1 MAGSSNIQPLPCK
14 NQSHDRSHRVGRF
27 RGHAMT
33 DRTGRCLCGAVT
45 FKLTAEPIASRV
57 CWCRDCQHISA
68 NGTVNAVFHADAF
81 HVQGPLTEYAKQAD
95 SGNTIA
101 RLFCPTCGGHV
112 YGHTSARPNLRVIRV
127 GALDDPSS
135 IAPQQNIWT
144 SSAPRWACLD
154 EAIEQ
159 IEGQSAPPPQT

>member
-1 MAGSSNIQPLPCK
+1 MALK
-14 NQSHDRSHRVGRF
+14 RLDMTHRS
-27 RGHAMT
+27 
-33 DRTGRCLCGAVT
+33 GRCLCAAVT
-45 FKLTAEPIASRV
+45 FRLTGEPISSRI

-81 HVQGPLTEYAKQAD
+81 QVQGPLTEYTRVAD

-112 YGHTSARPNLRVIRV
+112 YGHTSSRPHLRVIRV

-135 IAPQQNIWT
+135 VAPQQNIWT
-144 SSAPRWACLD
+144 SSAPGWACLD
-154 EAIEQ
+154 PDIEQ
-159 IEGQSAPPPQT
+159 VTAQPLPPPAPKGPVI

>member
-1 MAGSSNIQPLPCK
+1 MMIRQ
-14 NQSHDRSHRVGRF
+14 HHRVDHFRSH
-27 RGHAMT
+27 AMPH
-33 DRTGRCLCGAVT
+33 RTGRCLCGAVT

-68 NGTVNAVFHADAF
+68 NGTVNAVFPADAF
-81 HVQGPLTEYAKQAD
+81 HVQGPLTEYAKKAD
-95 SGNTIA
+95 SGNIIA

-112 YGHTSARPNLRVIRV
+112 YGHTSARPELRVIRV

-144 SSAPRWACLD
+144 SSAPGWACLD
-154 EAIEQ
+154 ESIAQ
-159 IEGQSAPPPQT
+159 VPGQSAPPPPDVAKS